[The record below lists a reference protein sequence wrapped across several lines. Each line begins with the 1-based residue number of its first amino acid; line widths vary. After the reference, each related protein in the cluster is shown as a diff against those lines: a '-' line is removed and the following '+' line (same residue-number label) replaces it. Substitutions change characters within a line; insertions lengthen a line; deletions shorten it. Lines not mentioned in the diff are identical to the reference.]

1 MKFLGTVAAALL
13 LSSGAFAADAVFSGD
28 SVPTAAP
35 AAPAFD
41 WTGAYFGVN
50 AGYGGGKL
58 KPHFY
63 AYDNEFDEYLD
74 ASASASASGFVG
86 GVQAGYNFQS
96 GSMVYGVE
104 TDIQYSNVEAK
115 LSGSVSSS
123 IFGLDA
129 SASGSVKGSVEWF
142 GTTRARVG
150 FTPTDRFLV
159 YGTGGVAYGKYKLKA
174 EGSYD
179 IGDINDTGSVSTSKS
194 KVGWTVGAGTEYAIT
209 DNLTFKA
216 EYLYTNLGRW
226 NLLELGDADAGLK
239 LSSKLDFH
247 TVRVGLN
254 YKF

>member
-115 LSGSVSSS
+115 LSGSVSGS
-123 IFGLDA
+123 IGDLDA
-129 SASGSVKGSVEWF
+129 SASGSVEWF

-159 YGTGGVAYGKYKLKA
+159 YGTGGVAYGKYKYKLN
-174 EGSYD
+174 YD
-179 IGDINDTGSVSTSKS
+179 SGATEAVSVSTSKS

-226 NLLELGDADAGLK
+226 NLLELGNAEAGAK